1 MSTKNESE
9 MYTQLYKISVTTD
22 IENTHVNIYVYGH
35 VHEVMN
41 TCMHAHSQHTCTCTY
56 MHSLS
61 LSLSL
66 MHTHSYTRT
75 NTHTHTHVC
84 MHTHRHRWYSHFLE
98 MSSAEL
104 RTESA
109 RSDLRKICTFLKFG
123 GAS

>member
-1 MSTKNESE
+1 
-9 MYTQLYKISVTTD
+9 
-22 IENTHVNIYVYGH
+22 
-35 VHEVMN
+35 
-41 TCMHAHSQHTCTCTY
+41 MHACTLSTY
-56 MHSLS
+56 MHMHIHALSLS
-61 LSLSL
+61 LSLSHAHTL
-66 MHTHSYTRT
+66 IHMHKHTH
-75 NTHTHTHVC
+75 THTHTHVC